1 MANIKFETE
10 DQVKKRK
17 ITSNTGKKTAEVKW
31 AEARV
36 MIMEEYIY
44 HHETDGHVDRVIQGT
59 KVPREGKSPFIKTY
73 YTCSTITIYEQ
84 QTRGLNLKNLLL

>member
-59 KVPREGKSPFIKTY
+59 KVPGEGKSPFIKTY
-73 YTCSTITIYEQ
+73 YTCSTITINQEVTFPQ
-84 QTRGLNLKNLLL
+84 C